1 MIIIRVN
8 IDYVLKNQ
16 SYGLVWF
23 QILYIFHLIFNHS
36 ILIVWPWHLLKTQ
49 TTFPVGWMNWMSK
62 ICCIGPKRLIV
73 FQNGMLSY
81 KFFPIIFNSL
91 LFFQANKYCSSNC
104 VFCPFFTI
112 HIFKVKFI
120 HTYLILSL
128 RLMFFFVSSYSV
140 LTQENTS
147 WKENKK
153 RYILA

>member
-1 MIIIRVN
+1 M
-8 IDYVLKNQ
+8 
-16 SYGLVWF
+16 
-23 QILYIFHLIFNHS
+23 LYIFHLIFNHS
-36 ILIVWPWHLLKTQ
+36 ILIVWPCHLLKTQ

-62 ICCIGPKRLIV
+62 MCCIGPKRLIV

-91 LFFQANKYCSSNC
+91 LFFKQISMYCSSNC

-112 HIFKVKFI
+112 HIFKAKFI
-120 HTYLILSL
+120 HRYLILSL
-128 RLMFFFVSSYSV
+128 RLMCFFFVSSYSV

-153 RYILA
+153 QIHTDYWHKFSFTKN